1 MKLSLNFCSR
11 REALLGSAYSLGGLA
26 LASVLQDDG
35 VLIAGDSSSN
45 GMPGP
50 HFAPKA
56 KRVIQIFAGG
66 GPSHVDTFDPKPAL
80 AENDDQ
86 LVKDV
91 DPDYHKNLPEIASG
105 MGRLSGKF
113 FGSPFRFK
121 RHGKSGL
128 EISELFP
135 ELSRHA
141 DDLCIIRSMQTT
153 SSVHELAQTM
163 TFTGSFAFVRPSI
176 GSWTVY
182 GLGSGNRNLPS
193 FVSMGGGGR
202 SSANVFLPA
211 HTAGTRLNASPGGSA
226 DKMLNHLRSQTT
238 SLAGQRRQLD
248 LLQTLN
254 AAHMEERPGDGW
266 LKGRV
271 EAFETAFRM
280 QVEAS
285 EAFDIARES
294 RPIRKMYGDT
304 DQGNKL
310 LLARRLSERG
320 VRYVQVMHNG
330 WDTHEDNDNRH
341 RKLCSEADQ
350 PLAALLQ
357 DLKQRDLLKDT
368 LVIWGGEFGRTP
380 TTDINGVRKIRGRDH
395 NAGGYS
401 IWMAG
406 GGVKGGHVHGATDR
420 YGAVATEGKMEI
432 HDLHATVLGLLGLD
446 HEKLTFRHASRDYRL
461 TDVHGR
467 VFKEIFA

>member
-1 MKLSLNFCSR
+1 MNDLFSRVSR
-11 REALLGSAYSLGGLA
+11 RAFLTRSGSGLGGLA
-26 LASVLQDDG
+26 LASVLYDEGLLAAENASDG
-35 VLIAGDSSSN
+35 ASGGRFI
-45 GMPGP
+45 PR
-50 HFAPKA
+50 A
-56 KRVIQIFAGG
+56 KRVIQVFAAG
-66 GPSHVDTFDPKPAL
+66 GPSQVDTLDPKPAL
-80 AENDDQ
+80 AKHDNQ

-91 DPDYHKNLPEIASG
+91 DPEYHRNLPEIAAG

-113 FGSPFRFK
+113 FGSPFRFEK
-121 RHGKSGL
+121 HGESGL

-135 ELSRHA
+135 KLAQHA
-141 DDLCIIRSMQTT
+141 DDLCVIRSMQTT
-153 SSVHELAQTM
+153 SSVHELAQAM

-182 GLGSGNRNLPS
+182 GLGSANRNLPA
-193 FVSMGGGGR
+193 FVSMGGRSR

-211 HTAGTRLNASPGGSA
+211 ATAGTQLNANARASA
-226 DKMLNHLRSQTT
+226 DQMLNHLRSQTT
-238 SLAGQRRQLD
+238 SLREQRRQLD
-248 LLQTLN
+248 LLRGMN
-254 AAHMEERPGDGW
+254 AAHLEQRPGDGW
-266 LKGRV
+266 LEGRI

-285 EAFDIARES
+285 EAFDIARE
-294 RPIRKMYGDT
+294 PKAIRELYGDSE
-304 DQGNKL
+304 QGSKL

-320 VRYVQVMHNG
+320 VRYVQVFHNG

-341 RKLCSEADQ
+341 RTLCAEADQ

-380 TTDINGVRKIRGRDH
+380 TTDINGVRKTRGRDH

-420 YGAVATEGKMEI
+420 FGAVATEGRMEI

-467 VFKEIFA
+467 VFEEIFA

>member
-1 MKLSLNFCSR
+1 MNSLFSGVSR
-11 REALLGSAYSLGGLA
+11 REALTRSVFGLGGLA

-35 VLIAGDSSSN
+35 VLAADDASGSAS
-45 GMPGP
+45 GT
-50 HFAPKA
+50 HFAPRA
-56 KRVIQIFAGG
+56 KRVIQVFAGG
-66 GPSHVDTFDPKPAL
+66 GPSHVDTLDPKPDL
-80 AENDDQ
+80 AKYDNQ

-91 DPDYHKNLPEIASG
+91 DPDYHQNLPEVASG

-113 FGSPFRFK
+113 FGSPFRFEK
-121 RHGKSGL
+121 HGESGL

-135 ELSRHA
+135 HLAKHA
-141 DDLCIIRSMQTT
+141 DDLCVIRSMQTT
-153 SSVHELAQTM
+153 SSVHELAQAM
-163 TFTGSFAFVRPSI
+163 TFTGSFAFVRPCI

-182 GLGSGNRNLPS
+182 GLGSANRNLPA
-193 FVSMGGGGR
+193 FVSMGGSSR
-202 SSANVFLPA
+202 SAANVFLPA
-211 HTAGTRLNASPGGSA
+211 ATAGTRLNAKAGASA
-226 DKMLNHLRSQTT
+226 DEMLNHLRSQTT
-238 SLAGQRRQLD
+238 SLREQRRQLD
-248 LLQTLN
+248 LLRVMN
-254 AAHMEERPGDGW
+254 ADHLKERAGDAW
-266 LKGRV
+266 LEGRI

-285 EAFDIARES
+285 EAFDIAREPKQV
-294 RPIRKMYGDT
+294 RELYGDT
-304 DQGNKL
+304 EQGAKL
-310 LLARRLSERG
+310 LLARRLAERG

-341 RKLCSEADQ
+341 RKLCAEADQ
-350 PLAALLQ
+350 PLAALLE

-406 GGVKGGHVHGATDR
+406 GGVKGGHVHGSTDR
-420 YGAVATEGKMEI
+420 FGAVATEGRMEI

-467 VFKEIFA
+467 VFEEIFA